1 MRRARHRHVGAHTE
15 RRASV
20 SARPE
25 ALQHVPQLGAVRPYV
40 DRFVAILRITGF
52 VILLSLAGTFV
63 SDYVWIEYRLGH
75 LAGPDALGT
84 VTYYYATPLKNGR
97 LEIFYNQPQTEVCV
111 YALFPHAGYRP
122 CWFAVREKVRSVG

>member
-1 MRRARHRHVGAHTE
+1 
-15 RRASV
+15 
-20 SARPE
+20 
-25 ALQHVPQLGAVRPYV
+25 V